1 MSKSSYKTQDM
12 ESAKRIRESSL
23 DFLESSRKRMVSTS
37 MALDLDF
44 ISASKFV
51 SSLEVILMLS
61 LSSMLGLSSSLNS

>member
-1 MSKSSYKTQDM
+1 M
-12 ESAKRIRESSL
+12 ESARRIRESSS
-23 DFLESSRKRMVSTS
+23 DFLESFHKRMVSTS
-37 MALDLDF
+37 MELDLDF

>member
-1 MSKSSYKTQDM
+1 MSKSSYKTQDV
-12 ESAKRIRESSL
+12 ESARRIRESSL
-23 DFLESSRKRMVSTS
+23 YFLESSRKRMVSTS

-61 LSSMLGLSSSLNS
+61 LSSVLGLSSSLNS

>member
-61 LSSMLGLSSSLNS
+61 LSSVLGLSSSLNS